1 MIQKVLQFKLNKDG
15 FIDEFML
22 PGGEAILPEGISLE
36 LADDFDIEDFKQHYA
51 AYQFKN
57 NKLERNEEQLPL
69 VIKERNDN
77 ELRLTRQRECFSVI
91 NRGSLWYDFLTFEQ
105 KEELREWYQAWLE
118 VTDTNEIPQKPLWLD

>member
-36 LADDFDIEDFKQHYA
+36 LADDFDIEDFKQHYS

-77 ELRLTRQRECFSVI
+77 ELRLMRHRECFSVI
-91 NRGSLWYDFLTFEQ
+91 NRGSFWYDFLTLEQ

>member
-36 LADDFDIEDFKQHYA
+36 LADDFDIEDFKQHYS

-69 VIKERNDN
+69 VIKEQNDN

-91 NRGSLWYDFLTFEQ
+91 NRGSLWYDFLTLEQ